1 MKKRLFAYAAA
12 VFIAGGITLSS
23 FGDDVYAKAFYW
35 CRGMGV
41 DANNN
46 GKLDS
51 GELYDSLNLHAPASS
66 DVGTHHP
73 VFTNEMV
80 RMPYRGVLRQTQCLY
95 LPQETVVTNAETG
108 AGYMRQNAFAL
119 PPYVVSAIADKPHFA
134 VAIRFRP
141 DLTQSHNSYRWIFT
155 CGHTS
160 STEKRGFMFG
170 FTATGDRTTAYDSNK
185 YKLTNK
191 WATATLYYG
200 SRSWQPNTDNC
211 KINLD
216 AWNDVVL
223 SVDGQKISMLVSRD
237 GYYNPRNATSV
248 TNSTLATMMTTY
260 YTTTAPEGYNVSPK
274 PNAKFIIGTEKY
286 ASGVIAWSMNSSS
299 SANETKTFR
308 GSIQSIAVW
317 TNSLTE
323 AEMRAAAAWP
333 RMDLW
338 RAGVENDATT
348 EYNGSGSATTV
359 DVDAD
364 RWSAP
369 PALATGGSITYRFP
383 LNTTGEAEMPEVF
396 RVKPTSASGAGTLRV
411 TVNGT
416 DVGTKAV
423 APGRA
428 TRWFVPESLLL
439 AGTTNVLQ
447 VTRTDAGSTPVNID
461 VAYFG
466 GSLQYGERDNSH
478 YEFAVEGRYQSGS
491 KNIYP
496 LIGANWF
503 DGARAIFGA
512 TGSTTAHTNT
522 VITFDVPDEILQNYD
537 WRMKFRT
544 ATVNHTVSMTL
555 NGTDLGSYSS
565 GTEHGDIEIPEGVM
579 RATGNEL
586 KMANTAAYIS
596 GRYFAPDY
604 VRLYLVDRPSGTM
617 LILR

>member
-1 MKKRLFAYAAA
+1 MKRLFACAAA
-12 VFIAGGITLSS
+12 VFIAGGMTLPS

-41 DANNN
+41 DANGN
-46 GKLDS
+46 GRLDS

-66 DVGTHHP
+66 SFGANHP

-95 LPQETVVTNAETG
+95 LPQQVVITNAQICTG
-108 AGYMRQNAFAL
+108 ILYPNAFGL
-119 PPYVVSAIADKPHFA
+119 PSYVVSAIADNPHFA
-134 VAIRFRP
+134 VAIWFRP
-141 DLTQSHNSYRWIFT
+141 DLTQSQKDYRWIYM
-155 CGHTS
+155 CGHAGGS
-160 STEKRGFMFG
+160 EKRGFMLG
-170 FTATGDRTTAYDSNK
+170 FQGTGEHTMTFSK
-185 YKLTNK
+185 STVTNK
-191 WATATLYYG
+191 CATATLYYG
-200 SRSWQPNTDNC
+200 SKSWQPSGDAC

-223 SVDGQKISMLVSRD
+223 SVDGQKISMFVSRD
-237 GYYNPRNATSV
+237 GYYDPRDATSV
-248 TNSTLATMMTTY
+248 TNSTLAYYNTGY
-260 YTTTAPEGYNVSPK
+260 YTTTAPDEYNVSPK
-274 PNAKFIIGTEKY
+274 PNATFMVGTESYKS
-286 ASGVIAWSMNSSS
+286 AQTAWSTNVTSNVS
-299 SANETKTFR
+299 KTFR

-369 PALATGGSITYRFP
+369 SALAAGGSITYRFP
-383 LNTTGEAEMPEVF
+383 LNTTGEAQMPEVF
-396 RVKPTSASGAGTLRV
+396 RIKPTSASGAGTLRV

-416 DVGTKAV
+416 ILKVKPV
-423 APGRA
+423 SPGMA
-428 TRWFVPESLLL
+428 TRWFVPETLLL
-439 AGTTNVLQ
+439 AGATNVLQ
-447 VTRTDAGSTPVNID
+447 VTRTDTGGTPLNID

-478 YEFAVEGRYQSGS
+478 YEFAMEGRYQNPSA
-491 KNIYP
+491 NIYQ
-496 LIGANWF
+496 LIGANWY
-503 DGARAIFGA
+503 DGTRAIFGSN
-512 TGSTTAHTNT
+512 GSSAHTNT
-522 VITFDVPDEILQNYD
+522 VIKFDVPDEILQNYD

-544 ATVNHTVSMTL
+544 AVGGHTVSMTL
-555 NGTDLGSYSS
+555 NGTDLGSYAS
-565 GTEHGDIEIPEGVM
+565 GTEHGDIEIPAGLM

-586 KMANTAAYIS
+586 KMANTAPFKS
-596 GRYFAPDY
+596 GSYFAPDY
-604 VRLYLVDRPSGTM
+604 VRLYLVDRPGGTM
-617 LILR
+617 LIIR

>member
-1 MKKRLFAYAAA
+1 MKRLFTYAAA
-12 VFIAGGITLSS
+12 VVIAGGMVLPS

-41 DANNN
+41 DANGN

-51 GELYDSLNLHAPASS
+51 GELYDSLNLHTPTSS

-95 LPQETVVTNAETG
+95 LPQETVITNAETG

-119 PPYVVSAIADKPHFA
+119 PSYVPNAIANNPHFA

-141 DLTQSHNSYRWIFT
+141 DLTQSHDNYRWIFT

-160 STEKRGFMFG
+160 SAEKRGFMFG

-191 WATATLYYG
+191 WATATFYFG
-200 SRSWQPNTDNC
+200 SKSWQPNTDNC

-216 AWNDVVL
+216 AWNDVVF
-223 SVDGQKISMLVSRD
+223 SVDGQKISLLVSRD

-248 TNSTLATMMTTY
+248 TNSTLATWMTTY
-260 YTTTAPEGYNVSPK
+260 FTTTAPAEYNVSPK
-274 PNAKFIIGTEKY
+274 PNSTFMIGTEKY
-286 ASGVIAWSMNSSS
+286 ASGVIAWSTNSSS
-299 SANETKTFR
+299 SANATKTFR

-338 RAGVENDATT
+338 RVGVENDATT

-369 PALATGGSITYRFP
+369 PALAAGGSVTYRFP

-396 RVKPTSASGAGTLRV
+396 RIKPTSTSGAGTLRV

-416 DVGTKAV
+416 DVGEKAV

-478 YEFAVEGRYQSGS
+478 YEFSVEGRYQSGGQ
-491 KNIYP
+491 NIYP

-503 DGARAIFGA
+503 DAARAIFGA

-544 ATVNHTVSMTL
+544 ATVNHTVTMTL
-555 NGTDLGSYSS
+555 NGTDLGSYAS
-565 GTEHGDIEIPEGVM
+565 GTEHGDIEIPDGLM

-586 KMANTAAYIS
+586 KMANTAQFKS

-604 VRLYLVDRPSGTM
+604 VRLYLVDRPGGTM

>member
-12 VFIAGGITLSS
+12 ACIAGGMALSS

-41 DANNN
+41 DANGN

-51 GELYDSLNLHAPASS
+51 GELYDSLNLHAPASHDIGS
-66 DVGTHHP
+66 GRA
-73 VFTNEMV
+73 VFTNQLV

-95 LPQETVVTNAETG
+95 LPQEVVVTNAETG
-108 AGYMRQNAFAL
+108 TGYMYPNTFKL
-119 PPYVVSAIADKPHFA
+119 PSYVPNAIANNPHFA
-134 VAIRFRP
+134 IAIRFRP
-141 DLTQSHNSYRWIFT
+141 DSTQVQANYRWIFT

-160 STEKRGFMFG
+160 SAEKRGFMFG
-170 FTATGDRTTAYDSNK
+170 FVATGDHVSSYSSNR
-185 YKLTNK
+185 YVFTNK

-200 SRSWQPNTDNC
+200 SRSWQPNTDVC

-248 TNSTLATMMTTY
+248 TNSTLAHYNTTY
-260 YTTTAPEGYNVSPK
+260 YTTTAPDGYNVSPK
-274 PNAKFIIGTEKY
+274 PNSSFMIGSELSS
-286 ASGVIAWSMNSSS
+286 SGSIAWSTNVNNN
-299 SANETKTFR
+299 AAKTFR

-338 RAGVENDATT
+338 RVGVENDATT

-369 PALATGGSITYRFP
+369 PALAAGGSITYRFP
-383 LNTTGEAEMPEVF
+383 LNTTGEAQMPEVF
-396 RVKPTSASGAGTLRV
+396 RIKTTSSSGAGTLRV
-411 TVNGT
+411 AVNGT
-416 DVGTKAV
+416 ALGSKLVS
-423 APGRA
+423 PGRA
-428 TRWFVPESLLL
+428 TRWFVPETLLL
-439 AGTTNVLQ
+439 AGATNVLQ

-461 VAYFG
+461 VASFG

-478 YEFAVEGRYQSGS
+478 YEFAMEGRYQNPSA
-491 KNIYP
+491 NVYQ

-503 DGARAIFGA
+503 DAARALFGA
-512 TGSTTAHTNT
+512 NGSSAHTNT

-537 WRMKFRT
+537 WRMRFRT
-544 ATVNHTVSMTL
+544 GSSGHTVSMTL

-565 GTEHGDIEIPEGVM
+565 AAEYDDIVIPEGLL

-586 KMANTAAYIS
+586 KMANTAAYVS
-596 GRYFAPDY
+596 GRYFTPDY
-604 VRLYLVDRPSGTM
+604 VRLYLVDRPNGAM
-617 LILR
+617 LIIR

>member
-1 MKKRLFAYAAA
+1 MRKTLAGMAA
-12 VFIAGGITLSS
+12 VCIAGGMALSS

-41 DANNN
+41 DANGN
-46 GKLDS
+46 GKQDS

-66 DVGTHHP
+66 SVAANRA

-108 AGYMRQNAFAL
+108 AGYMRPNAFAL
-119 PPYVVSAIADKPHFA
+119 PSYVANALADNPHFA

-141 DLTQSHNSYRWIFT
+141 DLTQSNKDYRWIYT
-155 CGHTS
+155 CGHGS
-160 STEKRGFMFG
+160 KRGFMFG
-170 FTATGDRTTAYDSNK
+170 FTATGNHVSSYSGNK
-185 YKLTNK
+185 YVFTNK
-191 WATATLYYG
+191 WANATFFYG
-200 SRSWQPNTDNC
+200 SKSWQPNTDAC
-211 KINLD
+211 KISLD
-216 AWNDVVL
+216 AWNDVVI

-237 GYYNPRNATSV
+237 GYYYPRDVTSV
-248 TNSTLATMMTTY
+248 TNSTLAYYNTTY
-260 YTTTAPEGYNVSPK
+260 YTTTAPDDYNVSPK
-274 PNAKFIIGTEKY
+274 PNSTFMIGTETY
-286 ASGVIAWSMNSSS
+286 SSDRIAWSTNVTSNAS
-299 SANETKTFR
+299 KTFR

-317 TNSLTE
+317 TNALTE

-333 RMDLW
+333 RLDFW
-338 RAGVENDATT
+338 RVGVENDATT

-369 PALATGGSITYRFP
+369 PALAAGGSITYRFP
-383 LNTTGEAEMPEVF
+383 LNTTGEAQMPEVF
-396 RVKPTSASGAGTLRV
+396 RIKPTSTSGAGTLRV

-416 DVGTKAV
+416 LLESKLVS
-423 APGRA
+423 PGRA

-439 AGTTNVLQ
+439 AGVTNVLQ
-447 VTRTDAGSTPVNID
+447 VTRTDAGSSPINID
-461 VAYFG
+461 VASFG
-466 GSLQYGERDNSH
+466 GSLQYGVRDNSH
-478 YEFAVEGRYQSGS
+478 YEFAMEGKYQNPSA
-491 KNIYP
+491 NIYH

-503 DGARAIFGA
+503 DAARAIFGV
-512 TGSTTAHTNT
+512 GGTTAHTNT
-522 VITFDVPDEILQNYD
+522 VIKFDVPDEIVQNYD

-544 ATVNHTVSMTL
+544 ASGGHTVTMTL

-565 GTEHGDIEIPEGVM
+565 GAEHSDIEIPDGLM

-586 KMANTAAYIS
+586 KMANTAQYKS
-596 GRYFAPDY
+596 GSYFAPDY
-604 VRLYLVDRPSGTM
+604 VRLYLVDRPKGTM

>member
-1 MKKRLFAYAAA
+1 MKRLFTCAAA
-12 VFIAGGITLSS
+12 VFIAGGFVMSS

-41 DANNN
+41 DANGN

-51 GELYDSLNLHAPASS
+51 GELYDSLNLHAPTSS

-119 PPYVVSAIADKPHFA
+119 PSYVPNAIADNPHFA

-141 DLTQSHNSYRWIFT
+141 DLTQSHNNYRWIFT

-191 WATATLYYG
+191 WATATFYFG
-200 SRSWQPNTDNC
+200 SKSWQPNADNC

-216 AWNDVVL
+216 AWNDVVFA
-223 SVDGQKISMLVSRD
+223 VDGQKISLLVSRD

-248 TNSTLATMMTTY
+248 TNSTLATWMTTY
-260 YTTTAPEGYNVSPK
+260 FTTTAPDGYNVSPK
-274 PNAKFIIGTEKY
+274 SNAKFIVGTEKY
-286 ASGVIAWSMNSSS
+286 ASGVIAWSTNSSS
-299 SANETKTFR
+299 SANATKTFR

-338 RAGVENDATT
+338 RVGVENDATT
-348 EYNGSGSATTV
+348 EYNGSGSATMV

-369 PALATGGSITYRFP
+369 AALAAGGSISYRFP

-396 RVKPTSASGAGTLRV
+396 RIKPTSASGAGTLRV

-423 APGRA
+423 APGRV

-466 GSLQYGERDNSH
+466 GSLQYGERDNSL
-478 YEFAVEGRYQSGS
+478 YEFAVEGRYQSGG

-503 DGARAIFGA
+503 DAARAIFGA

-522 VITFDVPDEILQNYD
+522 IIKFDVPDEILQNYD

-544 ATVNHTVSMTL
+544 ANANHTVTMTL

-565 GTEHGDIEIPEGVM
+565 GAEHGDIEIPEGVM

-586 KMANTAAYIS
+586 KMANTAAYVS

-604 VRLYLVDRPSGTM
+604 VRLYLVDRPGGTM

>member
-1 MKKRLFAYAAA
+1 MKKRMFTYAAA
-12 VFIAGGITLSS
+12 VFIAGGMALSS

-41 DANNN
+41 DANGN
-46 GKLDS
+46 GRLDS

-119 PPYVVSAIADKPHFA
+119 PSYVPNAIANNPHFA

-141 DLTQSHNSYRWIFT
+141 DLTQSHDNYRWIFT

-160 STEKRGFMFG
+160 SAEKRGFMFG

-191 WATATLYYG
+191 WATATFYFG
-200 SRSWQPNTDNC
+200 SKSWQPNADNC

-216 AWNDVVL
+216 AWNDVVF
-223 SVDGQKISMLVSRD
+223 SVDGQKISLLVSRD

-248 TNSTLATMMTTY
+248 TNSTLATWMTTY
-260 YTTTAPEGYNVSPK
+260 FTTTAPAEYNVSPK
-274 PNAKFIIGTEKY
+274 PNSTFMIGTEKY
-286 ASGVIAWSMNSSS
+286 ASGVIAWSTNSSS
-299 SANETKTFR
+299 SANSTKTFR

-338 RAGVENDATT
+338 RVGVENDATT

-416 DVGTKAV
+416 DIGAKAV

-428 TRWFVPESLLL
+428 TRWFVPESLLQ
-439 AGTTNVLQ
+439 AGVTNVLQ

-478 YEFAVEGRYQSGS
+478 YEFSVEGRYQSG
-491 KNIYP
+491 KQNIYP

-503 DGARAIFGA
+503 DGARAIFGSN
-512 TGSTTAHTNT
+512 GSSAYTNT

-565 GTEHGDIEIPEGVM
+565 GAEHGDIEIPEGVM

-586 KMANTAAYIS
+586 KMANTAAYVS

-604 VRLYLVDRPSGTM
+604 VRLYLVDRPGGTM